1 MEDPAWPLTSHE
13 SPTTKE
19 VEMTTTTETQR
30 DYEVDSRGF
39 LIRPE
44 DWDERFAERTAPE
57 VGITSGLTD
66 EHWRVIRF
74 VRAAF
79 EKHRQVPLVY
89 VTCVNNRLKTRDL
102 KRLFPAGYHRGVCR
116 LAGVSYR
123 TDYYSFWIDA
133 EQLETEARPP
143 TAEYR
148 VDAFGFL
155 IDHTEWDP
163 RFAINKA
170 RELKMP
176 EGLTAKHWR
185 IIHYLRDAVARTG
198 ELPTVTTA
206 CEDNDLELEDLW
218 RLFPDGY
225 HRGAVKVAGLRFV

>member
-1 MEDPAWPLTSHE
+1 MSHDQ
-13 SPTTKE
+13 STKKE
-19 VEMTTTTETQR
+19 VEMPTMTKAHKT
-30 DYEVDSRGF
+30 YEVDSRGF
-39 LIRPE
+39 LVRPE
-44 DWDERFAERTAPE
+44 EWDEQFAERTAPE
-57 VGITSGLTD
+57 VGITTGLTE

-89 VTCVNNRLKTRDL
+89 VTCVNNKLKSRDL
-102 KRLFPAGYHRGVCR
+102 KRLFPAGYHRGACR

-133 EQLETEARPP
+133 EELEAQARPA

-155 IDHTEWDP
+155 IDPAEWDP

-176 EGLTAKHWR
+176 DGLTAKHWR
-185 IIHYLRDAVARTG
+185 IIHYLRDAFTSTG
-198 ELPTVTTA
+198 ELPTVTTT
-206 CEDNDLELEDLW
+206 CEDNGLDLEDLW

-225 HRGAVKVAGLRFV
+225 HRGAVKVAGLRFA